1 MENKM
6 KKIIIA
12 LAVFMLAS
20 VSVYAGDMTKS
31 GKNVQIWFDTGG
43 PAGGSYG
50 TVVYN
55 GAKQAAFDTG
65 ADVKFMYSDWSSQ
78 KMIENFKK
86 ALSAS
91 PDGIVVMGH
100 PGESAYS
107 PLITEAEEK
116 GIIVT
121 CIDTPL
127 PSIQENYMS
136 QGFGYIGPD
145 NYQQGK
151 NMAKESIKRFG
162 LKKGD
167 KVLVWGLKRLQTRG
181 LRARGIIE
189 ILKKEKIKVDYLEI
203 SSEIDKDSSLGTPVI
218 TGYISANPDVKAM
231 IIDHGSLTSQMGN
244 FLRAA
249 GAGPDQIS
257 VAGFSL
263 SPATAEAIEKG
274 YVDLIGD
281 AQPFLLGYLSVAQIV
296 LTKKY
301 GFSGLEIDTGSGF
314 VGKKE
319 ISKIKPLA
327 KKGLR

>member
-1 MENKM
+1 
-6 KKIIIA
+6 
-12 LAVFMLAS
+12 
-20 VSVYAGDMTKS
+20 
-31 GKNVQIWFDTGG
+31 
-43 PAGGSYG
+43 
-50 TVVYN
+50 
-55 GAKQAAFDTG
+55 
-65 ADVKFMYSDWSSQ
+65 
-78 KMIENFKK
+78 
-86 ALSAS
+86 
-91 PDGIVVMGH
+91 
-100 PGESAYS
+100 
-107 PLITEAEEK
+107 
-116 GIIVT
+116 
-121 CIDTPL
+121 
-127 PSIQENYMS
+127 
-136 QGFGYIGPD
+136 
-145 NYQQGK
+145 
-151 NMAKESIKRFG
+151 
-162 LKKGD
+162 
-167 KVLVWGLKRLQTRG
+167 
-181 LRARGIIE
+181 
-189 ILKKEKIKVDYLEI
+189 
-203 SSEIDKDSSLGTPVI
+203 
-218 TGYISANPDVKAM
+218 M